1 MKSKIFKILRL
12 ILGVFIIVFGLNKF
26 LNFMPAFE
34 LSAEGNA
41 YFSALTTSK
50 TFVLVGIVEILAGIA
65 FITNKFGALLA
76 LILMSVSVNAVLF
89 HIILDPASIPGALVL
104 LTLNISVLYS
114 YRDTYKALLA

>member
-114 YRDTYKALLA
+114 YRDTYKALLT